1 MVFSR
6 AVLTSPKPAAF
17 QSVPLPQR
25 SGCLTYL
32 PEAADVAFNVS
43 RNAFVCEVDLGQQRP
58 EGWMAVAGLYRNV
71 VEVSISD
78 FLN

>member
-32 PEAADVAFNVS
+32 PEAADVAFNITRDPFICKIGLSQQHLLGVS
-43 RNAFVCEVDLGQQRP
+43 WV
-58 EGWMAVAGLYRNV
+58 YRNV